1 VLLELVERLGNLMR
15 AEMRKAGADESLQP
29 VHLHSLIYLSKANRY
44 SNTPQALADYL
55 GLTKGTVSQTLLLLD
70 RRGLIERFED
80 DIDRRVVRLRLSSAG
95 EQLLAESQPAL
106 PWQNA
111 TRNIS
116 PNRIRNATSALREA
130 LATLQEDNE
139 GTVFGEC
146 SSCSLVPEAL
156 AAHLPLR
163 KDGRPPLR
171 PGNRASFAASTRRRS
186 RKPPRAPC
194 GRGRW
199 RREPR
204 RARCRRCA
212 CARRSSPSG
221 VRTASASSPISGEND
236 FSVASGK
243 PGRSTPAASAA
254 RTARATASWA
264 SRKARPFLTR

>member
-15 AEMRKAGADESLQP
+15 SELRKAGADESLQP
-29 VHLHSLIYLSKANRY
+29 VHLQALVYLSRANRY

-95 EQLLAESQPAL
+95 EQFLAESQPAL

-139 GTVFGEC
+139 GAVFGEC
-146 SSCSLVPEAL
+146 SSCSWCQKLSQRIYRCGKMGDRLSGPET
-156 AAHLPLR
+156 R
-163 KDGRPPLR
+163 KL
-171 PGNRASFAASTRRRS
+171 
-186 RKPPRAPC
+186 
-194 GRGRW
+194 
-199 RREPR
+199 
-204 RARCRRCA
+204 CR
-212 CARRSSPSG
+212 
-221 VRTASASSPISGEND
+221 IY
-236 FSVASGK
+236 
-243 PGRSTPAASAA
+243 AA
-254 RTARATASWA
+254 RVVEGA
-264 SRKARPFLTR
+264 